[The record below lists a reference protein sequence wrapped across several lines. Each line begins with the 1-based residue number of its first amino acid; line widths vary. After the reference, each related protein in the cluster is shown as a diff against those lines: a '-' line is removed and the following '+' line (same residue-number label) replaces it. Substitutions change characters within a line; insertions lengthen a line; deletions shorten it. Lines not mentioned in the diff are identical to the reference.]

1 MEEIKKIDVVQQ
13 DVKDILAI
21 LKELNDNRL
30 KLLKLE
36 SQKLKLKKERDL
48 WENKYNELK
57 KLVYILLKF

>member
-36 SQKLKLKKERDL
+36 SQKLKLKKERDI
-48 WENKYNELK
+48 WEKKYNELK
-57 KLVYILLKF
+57 KLYEKCWY

>member
-36 SQKLKLKKERDL
+36 SQKLKLKKERDI
-48 WENKYNELK
+48 WEKKYIELK
-57 KLVYILLKF
+57 KLYEKCWY

>member
-57 KLVYILLKF
+57 KLYEKCWY

>member
-21 LKELNDNRL
+21 LKELNENRL

-57 KLVYILLKF
+57 KLYEKCWY